1 MKIFLKVFAFNV
13 VVIAFFLWVG
23 NSIPQLRQDPPK
35 ELVLAA
41 NAPVE
46 DFIKAG
52 QDIFYG
58 KGTCALCHEI
68 GKKGERCPDLAGV
81 GARAETRIKEEGYKG
96 KATNGAEYIVES
108 TMDPTVYVVEGY
120 QPSMPPV
127 GRQLSD
133 LEMVAVVAFLQS
145 QGGEVT
151 VNGQSRF
158 PKWRGEGGGA
168 VAAAAPPTA
177 GPAPAAAAAA
187 PSPAGMPGQELV
199 QKWACVTCHNFDKP
213 DRLIGPSLWDIGAR
227 KDANYIRESILEP
240 DAVVVEGFPPGLMKG
255 TLEGSGFY
263 QQVSLQDLNT
273 LVNYL
278 TSLKG
283 GK

>member
-1 MKIFLKVFAFNV
+1 MRTFLKVFAFNI
-13 VVIAFFLWVG
+13 VVIAFFLYVG

-41 NAPVE
+41 DAPAE
-46 DFIKAG
+46 DFVRAG

-81 GARAETRIKEEGYKG
+81 GERAETRIKEAGYKG
-96 KATNGAEYIVES
+96 KASSSAEYLVES
-108 TMDPTVYVVEGY
+108 VMDPTAYVVEGY

-133 LEMVAVVAFLQS
+133 LELVAVVAFLQS
-145 QGGEVT
+145 QGGEVM
-151 VNGQSRF
+151 VNGQSHF

-168 VAAAAPPTA
+168 APATAVASAAVAAAT
-177 GPAPAAAAAA
+177 
-187 PSPAGMPGQELV
+187 PSGASGQELI
-199 QKWACVTCHNFDKP
+199 QQWGCITCHNLDGPEK
-213 DRLIGPSLWDIGAR
+213 LIGPSLWYFGAR
-227 KDANYIRESILEP
+227 KDANYIRESILQP

-255 TLEGSGFY
+255 TLDGSGFY
-263 QQVSLQDLNT
+263 QKVPLQDLNT
-273 LVNYL
+273 IVDYL

>member
-1 MKIFLKVFAFNV
+1 MRTFLKVFAFNV
-13 VVIAFFLWVG
+13 VIIAFFLYVG
-23 NSIPQLRQDPPK
+23 NSIPQLRQDPPT

-41 NAPVE
+41 DAPVE
-46 DFIKAG
+46 DFVKAG

-68 GKKGERCPDLAGV
+68 GKKGERCPDLAGT
-81 GARAETRIKEEGYKG
+81 GEHAEMRVKEERYKG

-108 TMDPTVYVVEGY
+108 LHEPTMYVVEGY
-120 QPSMPPV
+120 QPSMPPL

-133 LEMVAVVAFLQS
+133 LEMVALVAFLQS

-151 VNGQSRF
+151 VNGQTRF

-168 VAAAAPPTA
+168 
-177 GPAPAAAAAA
+177 APAAAA
-187 PSPAGMPGQELV
+187 PGPAGASGQELV
-199 QKWACVTCHNFDKP
+199 QQWGCVACHKFDGPEK
-213 DRLIGPSLWDIGAR
+213 LLGPSLWDIGVR
-227 KDANYIRESILEP
+227 KDTNYIREAIVEP
-240 DAVVVEGFPPGLMKG
+240 DTVVVEGFPPGLMKG
-255 TLEGSGFY
+255 TLDGSGFY
-263 QQVSLQDLNT
+263 QKLSLQDLNT

-278 TSLKG
+278 ASLKG

>member
-1 MKIFLKVFAFNV
+1 MKTFLKVFAFNV
-13 VVIAFFLWVG
+13 AIIGFFLYVG
-23 NSIPQLRQDPPK
+23 NSIPQLRQDPPQ

-41 NAPVE
+41 DAPVE
-46 DFIKAG
+46 DFVRAG

-96 KATNGAEYIVES
+96 RATNGAEYIVES
-108 TMDPTVYVVEGY
+108 LHEPTIYVVEGY
-120 QPSMPPV
+120 QPSMPPL

-133 LEMVAVVAFLQS
+133 LELVAVVSFLES

-151 VNGQSRF
+151 VNGQTRF
-158 PKWRGEGGGA
+158 AKWRGEGGGA
-168 VAAAAPPTA
+168 
-177 GPAPAAAAAA
+177 APAAAAPAMAA
-187 PSPAGMPGQELV
+187 STPGPAGASGQELV
-199 QKWACVTCHNFDKP
+199 QQWGCVTCHKLDGPDK
-213 DRLIGPSLWDIGAR
+213 LIGPSLWDIGAR
-227 KDANYIRESILEP
+227 KDANYIRESILDP
-240 DAVVVEGFPPGLMKG
+240 DAVAVEGFPAGLMKG
-255 TLEGSGFY
+255 TLDGSSFY
-263 QQVSLQDLNT
+263 QKLSLQDLNT

-278 TSLKG
+278 SSLKG

>member
-1 MKIFLKVFAFNV
+1 MRTFLKVFAFNILI
-13 VVIAFFLWVG
+13 IAFFLYVG

-41 NAPVE
+41 DAPAE
-46 DFIKAG
+46 DFVKAG
-52 QDIFYG
+52 QDLFYG

-68 GKKGERCPDLAGV
+68 GKKGDRCPDLAGV
-81 GARAETRIKEEGYKG
+81 GARAETRIHEEAYKG

-108 TMDPTVYVVEGY
+108 MHEPTTYVVEGY

-133 LEMVAVVAFLQS
+133 LELVAVVSFLQS

-151 VNGQSRF
+151 VNGQSHF

-168 VAAAAPPTA
+168 ATAAAAPAA
-177 GPAPAAAAAA
+177 GTAAAA
-187 PSPAGMPGQELV
+187 PSGASGQELV
-199 QKWACVTCHNFDKP
+199 QQWGCIACHKLDGPEK
-213 DRLIGPSLWDIGAR
+213 LLGPSLWDIGAR
-227 KDANYIRESILEP
+227 KDANYIRESIVEP
-240 DAVVVEGFPPGLMKG
+240 DSVVVEGFPQGLMKG
-255 TLEGSGFY
+255 TLDGSGFY
-263 QQVSLQDLNT
+263 QKLSLQDLNT
-273 LVNYL
+273 IVNYL
-278 TSLKG
+278 ASLKG

>member
-1 MKIFLKVFAFNV
+1 MKTFLKVFAFNV
-13 VVIAFFLWVG
+13 AIIGFFLYVG
-23 NSIPQLRQDPPK
+23 NSIPQLRQDPPQD
-35 ELVLAA
+35 LVLAA
-41 NAPVE
+41 DAPAE
-46 DFIKAG
+46 DFVRAG

-96 KATNGAEYIVES
+96 RATNGAEYIVES
-108 TMDPTVYVVEGY
+108 LHEPTIYVVEGY
-120 QPSMPPV
+120 QPSMPPL

-133 LEMVAVVAFLQS
+133 LELIAVVSFLQS

-151 VNGQSRF
+151 VNGQTRF

-168 VAAAAPPTA
+168 
-177 GPAPAAAAAA
+177 APAAAAPAA
-187 PSPAGMPGQELV
+187 AASMPGPAGASGQELV
-199 QKWACVTCHNFDKP
+199 QQWGCVTCHKFDAP
-213 DRLIGPSLWDIGAR
+213 DKLIGPSLWDIGAR
-227 KDANYIRESILEP
+227 KDANYIRESILAP
-240 DAVVVEGFPPGLMKG
+240 DAVVVEGFPAGLMQG
-255 TLEGSGFY
+255 TLDGSGFY
-263 QQVSLQDLNT
+263 QKLSLQDLNT

-278 TSLKG
+278 SSLKG

>member
-1 MKIFLKVFAFNV
+1 
-13 VVIAFFLWVG
+13 

-41 NAPVE
+41 DAPVE

-81 GARAETRIKEEGYKG
+81 GARAETRVKEPGYHG

-108 TMDPTVYVVEGY
+108 TMDPTAYVVEGY

-133 LEMVAVVAFLQS
+133 LEMVAVVSFLQS

-168 VAAAAPPTA
+168 VAATPTGGTA
-177 GPAPAAAAAA
+177 SAAAATA
-187 PSPAGMPGQELV
+187 PVSAGMAGPELV
-199 QKWACVTCHNFDKP
+199 QKWGCVTCHNFDKP
-213 DRLIGPSLWDIGAR
+213 DKLIGPSLWDIGAR
-227 KDANYIRESILEP
+227 KDVSYIRESILDP
-240 DAVVVEGFPPGLMKG
+240 DAVVVE
-255 TLEGSGFY
+255 
-263 QQVSLQDLNT
+263 
-273 LVNYL
+273 
-278 TSLKG
+278 
-283 GK
+283 

>member
-13 VVIAFFLWVG
+13 VVIAFFLYVG

-41 NAPVE
+41 DAPAE

-68 GKKGERCPDLAGV
+68 GKKGERCPDLEGV
-81 GARAETRIKEEGYKG
+81 GARAETRLKEEGYKG
-96 KATNGAEYIVES
+96 KATTGAEYIVES
-108 TMDPTVYVVEGY
+108 IMDPTAYVVEGY
-120 QPSMPPV
+120 QPVMPPV

-133 LEMVAVVAFLQS
+133 LEVVAVVSFLQS
-145 QGGEVT
+145 QGGEVA

-168 VAAAAPPTA
+168 VAAAATP
-177 GPAPAAAAAA
+177 GAAAAATA
-187 PSPAGMPGQELV
+187 PSPAGMSGPALV

-213 DRLIGPSLWDIGAR
+213 DKLIGPSLWDIGAR

-240 DAVVVEGFPPGLMKG
+240 DAYVVEGFPAGLMKG
-255 TLEGSGFY
+255 TLDGSGFY
-263 QQVSLQDLNT
+263 QQVPLQDLNT

>member
-1 MKIFLKVFAFNV
+1 MRTFLKVFAFNIV
-13 VVIAFFLWVG
+13 IIAFFLYVG

-41 NAPVE
+41 DASAE
-46 DFIKAG
+46 DFVRAG

-81 GARAETRIKEEGYKG
+81 GERAEARIKEAGYKG
-96 KATNGAEYIVES
+96 KATNGAEYLVES
-108 TMDPTVYVVEGY
+108 LMEPTTYVVEGY

-133 LEMVAVVAFLQS
+133 LELVAVVSFLQS
-145 QGGEVT
+145 QGGEVS
-151 VNGQSRF
+151 VNGQTHF
-158 PKWRGEGGGA
+158 PKWRGEGGGVA
-168 VAAAAPPTA
+168 SAAAAP
-177 GPAPAAAAAA
+177 APVTAAAASSGA
-187 PSPAGMPGQELV
+187 SGQELI
-199 QKWACVTCHNFDKP
+199 QQWGCITCHKLDGPDK
-213 DRLIGPSLWDIGAR
+213 LIGPSLWDIGAR
-227 KDANYIRESILEP
+227 KDANYIRESILQP
-240 DAVVVEGFPPGLMKG
+240 DAVVVEGFPAGLMKG
-255 TLEGSGFY
+255 TLDGSGFY
-263 QQVSLQDLNT
+263 QKVPLQDLNAI
-273 LVNYL
+273 VDYL

>member
-1 MKIFLKVFAFNV
+1 MRTFLKVFAFNV
-13 VVIAFFLWVG
+13 VIVAFFLYVG

-41 NAPVE
+41 DAPAE
-46 DFIKAG
+46 DFVKAG
-52 QDIFYG
+52 QDIFYS

-81 GARAETRIKEEGYKG
+81 GERAETRIKEAGYKG

-108 TMDPTVYVVEGY
+108 VMDPMAYVVEGY

-127 GRQLSD
+127 GRQLND
-133 LEMVAVVAFLQS
+133 LELVAVVSFLQS

-151 VNGQSRF
+151 VNGQSHF

-168 VAAAAPPTA
+168 
-177 GPAPAAAAAA
+177 APAAAASAPATAAAA
-187 PSPAGMPGQELV
+187 PSGASGPELV
-199 QKWACVTCHNFDKP
+199 QQWGCVACHKFDGPEK
-213 DRLIGPSLWDIGAR
+213 LVGPSLWDVGAR

-240 DAVVVEGFPPGLMKG
+240 DAVVVEGFPAGLMKG
-255 TLEGSGFY
+255 TLDGQGFY
-263 QQVSLQDLNT
+263 QKLSLQDLNSI
-273 LVNYL
+273 VSYL
-278 TSLKG
+278 TALKG